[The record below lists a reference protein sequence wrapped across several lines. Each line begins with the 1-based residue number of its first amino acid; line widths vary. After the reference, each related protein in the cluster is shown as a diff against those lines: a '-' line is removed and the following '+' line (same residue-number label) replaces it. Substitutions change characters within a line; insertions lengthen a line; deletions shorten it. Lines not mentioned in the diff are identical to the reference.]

1 LHIIALI
8 RLFVNTI
15 AQYILLML
23 HITSGNKH
31 FPPQLLQIPQ
41 PPHELFIESNDWAE
55 LVDKPMLAVV
65 GSRSLSPYGRA
76 VTENLVRSVAARGV
90 IIVSGLALGI
100 DSVAHQAALDAGGTT
115 IAVLPSGLDTIY
127 PSTHR
132 NLAKQIVAQGGA
144 LVTEYP
150 PKVIAGFKGNFIARN
165 RLIAGL
171 SQAVLVTEAAAK
183 SGSLHTANFAIDQGK
198 DVLAVPGPI
207 TNLGS
212 AGCNS
217 LIKTGATPITS
228 AEDIF
233 EALKLRLDASPA
245 HGFIAA
251 NAAEHAILQAI
262 HNGLSEGEHIYKQS
276 ALALHE
282 YQQTLSMLE
291 ITGKIKATGG
301 DTWALK

>member
-1 LHIIALI
+1 MHIIALI

-15 AQYILLML
+15 AQYISLML
-23 HITSGNKH
+23 HITSSNKQ
-31 FPPQLLQIPQ
+31 FPPQLLLIPQ
-41 PPHELFIESNDWAE
+41 PPHELFIEATDWAN
-55 LVDKPMLAVV
+55 LLQKPMLAVV

-76 VTENLVRSVAARGV
+76 VTENLVRAVAARGV
-90 IIVSGLALGI
+90 VIVSGLALGI

-150 PKVIAGFKGNFIARN
+150 PKVTAGFKGNFIARN
-165 RLIAGL
+165 RLIAGMA
-171 SQAVLVTEAAAK
+171 QAVLVTEAAAK
-183 SGSLHTANFAIDQGK
+183 SGSLHTANFAIEQGK

-207 TNLGS
+207 TNLNS
-212 AGCNS
+212 AGCNN
-217 LIKTGATPITS
+217 LIKTGAIPITS
-228 AEDIF
+228 AEDIL
-233 EALKLRLDASPA
+233 ETLKLHIETSPA

-262 HNGLSEGEHIYKQS
+262 HDGLSEGEHIYRQS
-276 ALALHE
+276 GLSLNE

-291 ITGKIKATGG
+291 ITGKIRATGG